1 MTLLT
6 YEEVKNKIGDGKRTL
21 LLGNGFS
28 MAYNKERFSFT
39 NLFDSAV
46 GKKLIDESSS
56 VYKIFNILKVKILRK
71 LSNF

>member
-6 YEEVKNKIGDGKRTL
+6 YEEVKDNIKNEKRVL

-46 GKKLIDESSS
+46 EKGFID
-56 VYKIFNILKVKILRK
+56 
-71 LSNF
+71 